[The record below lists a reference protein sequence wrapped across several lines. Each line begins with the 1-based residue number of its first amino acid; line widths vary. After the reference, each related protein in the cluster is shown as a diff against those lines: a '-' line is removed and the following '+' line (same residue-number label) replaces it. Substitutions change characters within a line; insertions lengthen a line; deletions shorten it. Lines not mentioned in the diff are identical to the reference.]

1 MRQIVTKMLS
11 TLRIGIGSGLKKTGK
26 ILSTIA
32 YSPFRMIARL
42 WNWIVSLFV
51 DEQVITIWVDP
62 MKKTEYHFRYVET
75 LTPTNIKGK
84 LITGEKFEIRTQE
97 KFNYQVKQVK

>member
-1 MRQIVTKMLS
+1 
-11 TLRIGIGSGLKKTGK
+11 
-26 ILSTIA
+26 
-32 YSPFRMIARL
+32 
-42 WNWIVSLFV
+42 
-51 DEQVITIWVDP
+51 